1 MEIPRSLERP
11 WTPPEIEDRPYARTR
26 PSRLNLYGDSPSQY
40 SRKEQRWPN
49 DADRVHEQ
57 PSWTTETYSPRTPFT
72 TSRPKLSSRLTEP
85 LPYTPKKQYHFD
97 EPYSQPRGVP
107 RYPYTPDSSQTLRR
121 HTVIPA
127 SPPPWDDYSDPALSP
142 VQDALS
148 ACIAQFEDLIQSQQP
163 DEDQMEY
170 IVGQF
175 EAMAMRLSAPESYEK
190 ESGTQYPSHFDQG
203 AGIMHA
209 DDGKDDLAEAKRLYH
224 QSYVAEVG
232 NYVNSVQKYVDEL
245 RKRLDEVKTLNSIQ
259 LDVINDLRKQMKTV
273 RQNMR
278 EGLERS
284 SGETTGGAKTGS
296 GEKDFKIAKIVD
308 LEDEPEHNSPAQDQA
323 SPEKPGGGGKSS
335 AKDMGR
341 KDESTPRKF
350 GMMDSWQTLVN
361 DDDDENNQDVSQDIH
376 NEYTKLVRSAVY
388 NLTAE
393 DNNDR
398 NDDDAAAYHTPR
410 PPPPAAAAAR
420 PVIRQTKRRLITIV
434 RSPPRRSFWASI
446 GEALDAMS
454 ELLLEE

>member
-26 PSRLNLYGDSPSQY
+26 PSHLNLYGNPPSRY
-40 SRKEQRWPN
+40 VRKEQRWPN
-49 DADRVHEQ
+49 DADLVHEQ
-57 PSWTTETYSPRTPFT
+57 PSWMTETYSPRTPFT
-72 TSRPKLSSRLTEP
+72 ASRPKLSSRLTEP
-85 LPYTPKKQYHFD
+85 LPYTPKKQYNFD
-97 EPYSQPRGVP
+97 EPYSQPKAVP
-107 RYPYTPDSSQTLRR
+107 RYPYTPDSSQILRR

-175 EAMAMRLSAPESYEK
+175 EAMAMRLSAPEAYEK
-190 ESGTQYPSHFDQG
+190 ETGAQYPSYFDQG

-209 DDGKDDLAEAKRLYH
+209 DDGKDDLAEAKRAYH

-273 RQNMR
+273 RQTMR
-278 EGLERS
+278 EELERKQ
-284 SGETTGGAKTGS
+284 EPGS
-296 GEKDFKIAKIVD
+296 DKSNEQKDD
-308 LEDEPEHNSPAQDQA
+308 P
-323 SPEKPGGGGKSS
+323 
-335 AKDMGR
+335 
-341 KDESTPRKF
+341 TPRKF

-361 DDDDENNQDVSQDIH
+361 DDSDTNNNNNNNQDVSQEIH
-376 NEYTKLVRSAVY
+376 NEYTKLLRSAVHK
-388 NLTAE
+388 LTAE
-393 DNNDR
+393 DHG
-398 NDDDAAAYHTPR
+398 DDDNTYHTPPR
-410 PPPPAAAAAR
+410 PRPAGPATTTTTPP
-420 PVIRQTKRRLITIV
+420 VTRQTKRRLITII

>member
-1 MEIPRSLERP
+1 MRPSRRCDSAMEIPRSLERP

-26 PSRLNLYGDSPSQY
+26 PSHLKLYGNSLSRY

-49 DADRVHEQ
+49 DADRGHEQ
-57 PSWTTETYSPRTPFT
+57 PSWATETYSPRTPFT
-72 TSRPKLSSRLTEP
+72 ASRPKFSSRLTEP
-85 LPYTPKKQYHFD
+85 LPYTPKKQYRFD
-97 EPYSQPRGVP
+97 EPYSQPRGMP
-107 RYPYTPDSSQTLRR
+107 RYPYTPDSSQILRR
-121 HTVIPA
+121 HTDIPT

-148 ACIAQFEDLIQSQQP
+148 ACIVQFEDLIQSQQP

-175 EAMAMRLSAPESYEK
+175 EAMAMRLSAPESYER
-190 ESGTQYPSHFDQG
+190 ETGAQYPSHFDQG

-273 RQNMR
+273 RQSMR
-278 EGLERS
+278 EELERS
-284 SGETTGGAKTGS
+284 GGGTTGAETARDRRRKEELGS
-296 GEKDFKIAKIVD
+296 GANDTDHKDD
-308 LEDEPEHNSPAQDQA
+308 
-323 SPEKPGGGGKSS
+323 
-335 AKDMGR
+335 
-341 KDESTPRKF
+341 STTRKF

-361 DDDDENNQDVSQDIH
+361 DDDYNNNNNQDVSQEIH

-393 DNNDR
+393 GNNDG
-398 NDDDAAAYHTPR
+398 NDDAYRTPR
-410 PPPPAAAAAR
+410 PAAATP
-420 PVIRQTKRRLITIV
+420 PVIRQTKRRLITII

>member
-26 PSRLNLYGDSPSQY
+26 PSHLNLYGNSPSRY
-40 SRKEQRWPN
+40 ARKEQRWLN
-49 DADRVHEQ
+49 DTDRVHEQ
-57 PSWTTETYSPRTPFT
+57 PSWMTETYSPRTPFT
-72 TSRPKLSSRLTEP
+72 ASRPKLSSRLTEP
-85 LPYTPKKQYHFD
+85 LPYTPKKQYHLD
-97 EPYSQPRGVP
+97 EPYSQPRAVP
-107 RYPYTPDSSQTLRR
+107 RYPYTPDSSQILRR
-121 HTVIPA
+121 HTIIPT

-175 EAMAMRLSAPESYEK
+175 EAMAMRLSAPESYEN
-190 ESGTQYPSHFDQG
+190 ETGTQYPSHFNQG

-273 RQNMR
+273 RQTMR
-278 EGLERS
+278 EELERS
-284 SGETTGGAKTGS
+284 GGVGTGGDTTGGNTSS

-308 LEDEPEHNSPAQDQA
+308 MEDEPGHNSPLRNQ
-323 SPEKPGGGGKSS
+323 GGKKEPGINDK
-335 AKDMGR
+335 AIEHKD
-341 KDESTPRKF
+341 DSTTRKF

-361 DDDDENNQDVSQDIH
+361 DDDDDISQDVSQEIH
-376 NEYTKLVRSAVY
+376 NEYNKLVRSAVH
-388 NLTAE
+388 NLTSE
-393 DNNDR
+393 DHDG
-398 NDDDAAAYHTPR
+398 DDTYHATPR
-410 PPPPAAAAAR
+410 RPTAATP
-420 PVIRQTKRRLITIV
+420 PVIRQTKRRLITII

>member
-278 EGLERS
+278 EGLER
-284 SGETTGGAKTGS
+284 K
-296 GEKDFKIAKIVD
+296 
-308 LEDEPEHNSPAQDQA
+308 
-323 SPEKPGGGGKSS
+323 KPGGGGKSS

>member
-1 MEIPRSLERP
+1 M
-11 WTPPEIEDRPYARTR
+11 
-26 PSRLNLYGDSPSQY
+26 
-40 SRKEQRWPN
+40 
-49 DADRVHEQ
+49 
-57 PSWTTETYSPRTPFT
+57 
-72 TSRPKLSSRLTEP
+72 
-85 LPYTPKKQYHFD
+85 
-97 EPYSQPRGVP
+97 
-107 RYPYTPDSSQTLRR
+107 
-121 HTVIPA
+121 
-127 SPPPWDDYSDPALSP
+127 
-142 VQDALS
+142 
-148 ACIAQFEDLIQSQQP
+148 QFEDLIQSQQP

-175 EAMAMRLSAPESYEK
+175 EAMAMRLSAPESYER
-190 ESGTQYPSHFDQG
+190 ETGAQYPSHFDQG

-273 RQNMR
+273 RQSMR
-278 EGLERS
+278 EELERS
-284 SGETTGGAKTGS
+284 GGGTTGAETARDRRRKEELGS
-296 GEKDFKIAKIVD
+296 GANDTDHKDD
-308 LEDEPEHNSPAQDQA
+308 
-323 SPEKPGGGGKSS
+323 
-335 AKDMGR
+335 
-341 KDESTPRKF
+341 STTRKF

-361 DDDDENNQDVSQDIH
+361 DDDYNNNNNQDVSQEIH

-393 DNNDR
+393 GNNDG
-398 NDDDAAAYHTPR
+398 NDDAYRTPR
-410 PPPPAAAAAR
+410 PAAATP
-420 PVIRQTKRRLITIV
+420 PVIRQTKRRLITII

>member
-26 PSRLNLYGDSPSQY
+26 PSHLNLYGNSPSRY
-40 SRKEQRWPN
+40 ARKEQRWLN
-49 DADRVHEQ
+49 DTDRVHEQ
-57 PSWTTETYSPRTPFT
+57 PSWMTETYSPRTPFT
-72 TSRPKLSSRLTEP
+72 ASRPKLSSRLTEP
-85 LPYTPKKQYHFD
+85 LPYTPKKQYHLD
-97 EPYSQPRGVP
+97 EPYSQPRAVP
-107 RYPYTPDSSQTLRR
+107 RYPYTPDSSQILRR
-121 HTVIPA
+121 HTIIPT

-175 EAMAMRLSAPESYEK
+175 EAMAMRLSAPESYEN
-190 ESGTQYPSHFDQG
+190 ETGTQYPSHFNQG

-273 RQNMR
+273 RQTMR
-278 EGLERS
+278 EELERS
-284 SGETTGGAKTGS
+284 GGVGTGGDTTGAI
-296 GEKDFKIAKIVD
+296 EHKDD
-308 LEDEPEHNSPAQDQA
+308 
-323 SPEKPGGGGKSS
+323 
-335 AKDMGR
+335 
-341 KDESTPRKF
+341 STTRKF

-361 DDDDENNQDVSQDIH
+361 DDDDDDISQDVSREIH
-376 NEYTKLVRSAVY
+376 NEYNKLVRSAVH
-388 NLTAE
+388 NLTSE
-393 DNNDR
+393 DHDG
-398 NDDDAAAYHTPR
+398 DDTYHATPR
-410 PPPPAAAAAR
+410 RPTAATP
-420 PVIRQTKRRLITIV
+420 PVIRQTKRRLITII